1 MAAELSDGWGT
12 VVSRG
17 AEKEAETLLQALC
30 AAPGARLVAGED
42 GRYGVWSEA
51 ARRPQDV
58 SDRQVRA
65 MLAQGLLEEVG
76 GGGLAATRAAAAWL
90 KRRSGEAPFRAQHDE
105 IGRVRVPDGSN
116 RTALANLDE
125 SPVAALARR
134 AGRGGKPWLESHA
147 AAAAERL
154 RRDFEIGRLQP
165 RVTANWSASVS
176 DGRRAGDNS
185 GLADLTDMALG
196 ARMRFD
202 RAMQAVGPEMSG
214 VLVDV
219 CCFLKG
225 LETVERERQWP
236 ARSAKLV
243 LRLALERLARHYG
256 LLPVATGKPASG
268 HLRHW
273 GSDDYRPEIS

>member
-1 MAAELSDGWGT
+1 M
-12 VVSRG
+12 RR
-17 AEKEAETLLQALC
+17 AETEIAALLQALC
-30 AAPGARLVAGED
+30 GASARLIAQANGCYAISAEAETRP
-42 GRYGVWSEA
+42 RYISS
-51 ARRPQDV
+51 RR
-58 SDRQVRA
+58 VRA
-65 MLAQGLLEEVG
+65 LLAQGLLEEAE
-76 GGGLAATRAAAAWL
+76 GGGLTATSAAAAWL
-90 KRRSGEAPFRAQHDE
+90 KRRNGGDLSFRAQHDD
-105 IGRVRVPDGSN
+105 IARISVRDDGD
-116 RTALANLDE
+116 REVLANLDE

-134 AGRGGKPWLESHA
+134 SGRSGRPLLPPHA

-176 DGRRAGDNS
+176 DGRRTGDNS
-185 GLADLTDMALG
+185 GLAELTDMALG
-196 ARMRFD
+196 ARLRFD
-202 RAMQAVGPEMSG
+202 RAMRAVGPELSG
-214 VLVDV
+214 VLVDI

-256 LLPVATGKPASG
+256 YLPAATGKSASG

-273 GSDDYRPEIS
+273 GADDYRPEIS